1 MKASSVANVAMNII
15 YVFAILGVIGFLAL
29 GVVPADMEVDPI
41 NLEMGVDAEYP
52 VSDSEDILEMN
63 IKDVIGSN
71 EGGGAVSIYEKGE
84 SVLIYVI
91 SEGADDTEIDKAIN
105 DIKKLDESKF
115 VLLKDANGEV
125 LRQEMMYRS
134 FNELTV
140 EMYTEVSITNNL
152 RYSLNDISVNI
163 DMMNE
168 DGAVEYRILESAP
181 TTFAT
186 GESGTLPIH
195 LEINMVNISFMMI
208 SGGESIETYLGID
221 ISGSYYFGLAG
232 ASIYATAS
240 IGSPDDTA
248 TIEVDI
254 EEDKITVT
262 GDKVEDSLFPIPSKL
277 DATIGDVKIEMKN
290 DDTGFEF
297 NVDTG
302 ASGMSIVDALEEQYE
317 DGDYTIDLE
326 GETVTL
332 EKEQYAQM
340 IDILK
345 QIMEANA

>member
-1 MKASSVANVAMNII
+1 MKASSVANVVMNII
-15 YVFAILGVIGFLAL
+15 YVFAILGVIAFLAL
-29 GVVPADMEVDPI
+29 GVVPSDTEGDPI
-41 NLEMGVDAEYP
+41 SFEMGVDAEYP
-52 VSDSEDILEMN
+52 VTDSENILEMN
-63 IKDVIGSN
+63 IRDVIGSN
-71 EGGGAVSIYEKGE
+71 KLGGGISIYEKGE
-84 SVLIYVI
+84 SIPIDTI
-91 SEGADDTEIDKAIN
+91 SESADDTEIEDAIN
-105 DIKKLDESKF
+105 TIRSLDENKY

-125 LRQEMMYRS
+125 LRQEMMYRN

-140 EMYTEVSITNNL
+140 EMYTEASITNNL
-152 RYSLNDISVNI
+152 RYSLSDVSVNI
-163 DMMNE
+163 DMMNK
-168 DGAVEYRILESAP
+168 DGTVEYRILESAP
-181 TTFAT
+181 ATFAT
-186 GESGTLPIH
+186 GESGTLSIS
-195 LEINMVNISFMMI
+195 LEINMINISFMMI

-232 ASIYATAS
+232 ASIYVTAS
-240 IGSPDDTA
+240 IGSPDGTA

-262 GDKVEDSLFPIPSKL
+262 GDKVEDFLFPMPSKFE
-277 DATIGDVKIEMKN
+277 ATIGDVKIEMKN

-302 ASGMSIVDALEEQYE
+302 ASGMSIVEALEKQYE

-326 GETVTL
+326 DETVTL